1 MNFAGDL
8 VLFTILTYK
17 TYYQDTA
24 PVDKSALK
32 PSVDLTGQQ
41 LNATEPLN
49 GTSSVHS
56 ERILPDYLQLP
67 DSYNLPDLL
76 FYMFLAMVS
85 SQVMYHGLCGFLQLY
100 FYTLQRDQPEKWKCQ
115 PHRFLTRSNE
125 MHEIIV
131 GTLNMFLASGIMCLL
146 LTRI

>member
-1 MNFAGDL
+1 MLFA
-8 VLFTILTYK
+8 ILTFK

-24 PVDKSALK
+24 PVEG
-32 PSVDLTGQQ
+32 SVLESTINQTGQQ
-41 LNATEPLN
+41 LSNATEPIN
-49 GTSSVHS
+49 GTTSSIHS

-76 FYMFLAMVS
+76 FYMVLAMIS

-131 GTLNMFLASGIMCLL
+131 GTLNMFLASG
-146 LTRI
+146 THGGTSES